1 MSWQGT
7 RERVERMCNLP
18 ALHVNRNMAF
28 DLIDKLKDRVQVPT
42 NVRLEQ
48 EDPES
53 RPYLIMQWGEG
64 RLMDRYTVMV
74 MICVDGWGV
83 FHRLKCTN
91 VDREFVDEV
100 ALVLQSKIR

>member
-1 MSWQGT
+1 MNWQET
-7 RERVERMCNLP
+7 RERVDRMCTLP

-28 DLIDKLKDRVQVPT
+28 DLIDKLKDRVQAPT

-53 RPYLIMQWGEG
+53 RPYLIMQWEN
-64 RLMDRYTVMV
+64 RYTVMV

-100 ALVLQSKIR
+100 ALVLQSEIR

>member
-1 MSWQGT
+1 
-7 RERVERMCNLP
+7 
-18 ALHVNRNMAF
+18 MAF
-28 DLIDKLKDRVQVPT
+28 SLIDKLKDRVEAPT

-53 RPYLIMQWGEG
+53 RPYLIMQWEN
-64 RLMDRYTVMV
+64 RYTVMV
-74 MICVDGWGV
+74 MICFDGWGV

-100 ALVLQSKIR
+100 ALVLQSKILS

>member
-1 MSWQGT
+1 MNWHET
-7 RERVERMCNLP
+7 RDRVERMCNLP
-18 ALHVNRNMAF
+18 ALQVNRNMAF
-28 DLIDKLKDRVQVPT
+28 SLIDKLKDRVEAPT

-48 EDPES
+48 EDL

-83 FHRLKCTN
+83 FHRLK
-91 VDREFVDEV
+91 
-100 ALVLQSKIR
+100 